1 MKLEDIR
8 SIKDEAEQVNRI
20 YDIFNEEKRLNHSR
34 AAQVEFLTTVRYI
47 EKYVK
52 PGARIL
58 DIGAGAGEYSF
69 YFAERGYEVNAL
81 ELADANVRAFQKRLR
96 PGLPLTLLQGNALDL
111 SVYADESFDAVL
123 VFGPLYHL
131 HEEKDRRRCIEEAG
145 RVCKKDGTLF
155 FSFIA
160 HDMVFMTELRYDGKY
175 FSTGDYEHESFRL
188 HDFPFVFFTVPE
200 ARQMLADSGIKL
212 LREVASDGASEL
224 MAPEI
229 NAMDEEGWQ
238 QYLGYHF
245 YRCEKPELLGMSNH
259 LLFVG
264 RKEKQTKR
272 GIEGQRK

>member
-1 MKLEDIR
+1 MDLEEIR
-8 SIKDEAEQVNRI
+8 SIQDETEQVNRT
-20 YDIFNEEKRLNHSR
+20 YDFFNEETRLTHSR
-34 AAQVEFLTTVRYI
+34 AARVEFLTTVRYI
-47 EKYVK
+47 EQYVK
-52 PGARIL
+52 PGMRIL

-69 YFAERGYEVNAL
+69 YFAEKGYEVNAL
-81 ELADANVRAFQKRLR
+81 ELADANVSAFRKRMR

-111 SVYADESFDAVL
+111 SAYADESFDAVL

-131 HEEKDRRRCIEEAG
+131 HEEKDRRRCIEEAC
-145 RVCKKDGTLF
+145 RVCKKEGTLF
-155 FSFIA
+155 FSFIG
-160 HDMVFMTELRYDGKY
+160 HDMVFMSELRYDGEY

-188 HDFPFVFFTVPE
+188 HDFPFVFFTVQE
-200 ARQMLADSGIKL
+200 ARQMLIDGGIEL

-229 NAMDEEGWQ
+229 NAMSEESWR

-264 RKEKQTKR
+264 RKRERQ
-272 GIEGQRK
+272 